1 MKAGKGSY
9 RRPTVLLLVF
19 AVVCFCI
26 ILLSIQSSFFTGSR
40 KLDLSRKEEVL
51 ILSDFQSRV
60 QQCVASRGLGLTAHI
75 VDHCKLVLKFPEGT
89 NSTWYNEQFKI
100 YEPLEYNYDVCEAI
114 LLWEQYRNMTTVL
127 TREYLDARPD
137 GWLEYA
143 AKRIAQLGS
152 DKCYNRSLCEEHL
165 NLILPPK
172 PPFHP
177 RQFKKCAVVGNSG
190 DLLKTEF
197 GQEIDGH
204 DAVIRDNEAPVNE
217 KYARYVGLK
226 RDFRLVVR
234 GAARNMV
241 TILNGSDDEVLIIK
255 SVTHRD
261 FNAMIKEIPNPVYLF
276 QGIVLRRGAKGTGM
290 KSVELA
296 LSMCDI
302 VDIYGFTV
310 DPGYTEW
317 TRYFSTPRK
326 GHNPLQGRAYYQ
338 LLECLGVIRI
348 HSPMRSKR
356 KQDWSDVP
364 SREVINRAQS
374 AALHLKRY
382 QAGQADGLGPFSSCK
397 VWGNAGPDGSG
408 PVSGSADM
416 SEKRKKSNY
425 SKWEVLP
432 FESLRK
438 EAQEHYIQM
447 GGVSLYKMDG
457 NKLDDLVCV
466 RHSLKSEA

>member
-1 MKAGKGSY
+1 MLRPHLKGSASS
-9 RRPTVLLLVF
+9 RRPTVLLLVCV
-19 AVVCFCI
+19 AVFFS
-26 ILLSIQSSFFTGSR
+26 LLVLAIQNSFTGNQKYNSSQEQIR
-40 KLDLSRKEEVL
+40 
-51 ILSDFQSRV
+51 ILSGFQSKV
-60 QQCVASRGLGLTAHI
+60 QQCVANRGFGLTAHI
-75 VDHCKLVLKFPEGT
+75 VDHCKLILKFPKGT

-100 YEPLEYNYDVCEAI
+100 YEPLEYTYDVCEAI

-137 GWLEYA
+137 GWLDYA
-143 AKRIAQLGS
+143 AKRIAQLGA

-165 NLILPPK
+165 NILLPSK

-177 RQFKKCAVVGNSG
+177 RQFRTCAVVGNSG

-197 GQEIDGH
+197 GEEIDSH

-217 KYARYVGLK
+217 KYAKYVGMK

-261 FNAMIKEIPNPVYLF
+261 FNAMIKSIPNPVYLF

-348 HSPMRSKR
+348 HSPMRAR
-356 KQDWSDVP
+356 RFRDWADIP
-364 SREVINRAQS
+364 SREMINRAHA
-374 AALHLKRY
+374 AALHLKKN
-382 QAGQADGLGPFSSCK
+382 GVGDMGPFGSCK
-397 VWGNAGPDGSG
+397 VWGDTDDGIG
-408 PVSGSADM
+408 QVSGSPDM
-416 SEKRKKSNY
+416 SELRKKSNY

-432 FESLRK
+432 IDSLRR
-438 EAQEHYIQM
+438 EAQEHHMEM
-447 GGVSLYKMDG
+447 GSVSLYKMDG

-466 RHSLKSEA
+466 RHTEKTD